1 VCSIFLKNS
10 VRIFF
15 EKIKENGDLESFL
28 PSYTLGRTVPK
39 EIHAIV
45 KNLP

>member
-1 VCSIFLKNS
+1 MESVQHFLKNS

-15 EKIKENGDLESFL
+15 EKIKKKGDLESFL

-39 EIHAIV
+39 G
-45 KNLP
+45 